1 MIHTRI
7 PDRRIISAGP
17 ADAGNTA
24 RLARFA
30 IATIQFVTEVSR
42 DLRRWRITVD
52 HWDPHY
58 AAAGGAPAR
67 RCRMI
72 PRCQLELAPAADL
85 QGSRPCCS
93 VLLGYAPR
101 TPPDG
106 CDLRLLA
113 SRPQLRGGK
122 MRLAYPNAK
131 TNSSCCSSE
140 RRPDTFAAGPL
151 LRVHNRRGKPASD
164 DRRRSLRV
172 ASSG

>member
-1 MIHTRI
+1 MIRTRI
-7 PDRRIISAGP
+7 PNRRIISAGP
-17 ADAGNTA
+17 ANAGNT
-24 RLARFA
+24 ARFA

-42 DLRRWRITVD
+42 DLRRRRITVD
-52 HWDPHY
+52 HWDADY

-101 TPPDG
+101 ITADG
-106 CDLRLLA
+106 CDLRPLA

-122 MRLAYPNAK
+122 MRLTYPDAK
-131 TNSSCCSSE
+131 TNSRCCLSKG
-140 RRPDTFAAGPL
+140 RPDTLLPAPL
-151 LRVHNRRGKPASD
+151 LRVHSRRDRPASD
-164 DRRRSLRV
+164 NRRRSLRV